1 MLPGTMSA
9 RQRWTLVC
17 VCVATF
23 MLLLDITVVNVA
35 LPSIQRSLHGSF
47 TDLQWVVD
55 AYSLMLAT
63 LLLTA
68 GSLADLLGRR
78 RIFVVG
84 LGLFAAAS
92 LLCGLATT
100 PLFLNLA
107 RGAQGVGGAMM
118 FATSLALLAQ
128 EFQGKERGVAF
139 GIWGATIGGAV
150 AIGPLVGGALTSG
163 FGWEWIFFVNVPIG
177 IVAIFAT
184 LRFVHESSDPEAGR
198 IDWLGVVTFSASLF
212 CLVFAL
218 IRGNDEGWSSG
229 MIVSLLVASAVLM
242 TCFVLVERRQESPM
256 LDLTL
261 FRKPAFVGVSAAAFA
276 LSASMFAMFLY
287 LTLYLQG
294 VLGYSP
300 FQAGLRFL
308 PISVISFFAA
318 PIAGRLSARVPLRV
332 LLGVGLI
339 LVGGGLLL
347 MSGLSVSS
355 GWTHLIAGFII
366 AGAGVGITNPSL
378 ATTAVGVVQPARSG
392 MASGINNTFR
402 QAGIATGIA
411 GLGAIFQ
418 SQVQSRLTDAL
429 AGTPAAGRSHAFAH
443 AVSSGQA
450 SQVVESAPPASRAVI
465 AHASQSAF
473 VGALN
478 DILVVAA
485 LVALVGAVLAAA
497 LVRQED
503 FVAQPQPAPAAA

>member
-1 MLPGTMSA
+1 M
-9 RQRWTLVC
+9 TLIC
-17 VCVATF
+17 VCTATF

-35 LPSIQRSLHGSF
+35 LPSIRSSLHGSF

-78 RIFVVG
+78 RVFVIG

-92 LLCGLATT
+92 FLCGLATT

-107 RGAQGVGGAMM
+107 RGAQGVGGAIM

-128 EFQGKERGVAF
+128 EFHGKDRGVAF

-150 AIGPLVGGALTSG
+150 AIGPLVGGALTSA
-163 FGWEWIFFVNVPIG
+163 FGWEWIFFVNVPIA
-177 IVAIFAT
+177 IVAIVLT
-184 LRFVHESSDPEAGR
+184 LRFVAESSDPEGSR
-198 IDWLGVVTFSASLF
+198 IDWLGLVTFSASLF

-218 IRGNDEGWSSG
+218 IRGNDKGWSSG
-229 MIVSLLVASAVLM
+229 LIVTLLVASAVLM
-242 TCFVLVERRQESPM
+242 AAFIAVERAQERPM
-256 LDLTL
+256 FDLSL
-261 FRKPAFVGVSAAAFA
+261 FGKPAFVGASCSAFA

-308 PISVISFFAA
+308 PISVISFFVA
-318 PIAGRLSARVPLRV
+318 PVAGRLSARIPLRT
-332 LLGVGLI
+332 LLGGGLM
-339 LVGGGLLL
+339 LVGAGLLL

-355 GWTHLIAGFII
+355 GWTHLVPGLLI
-366 AGAGVGITNPSL
+366 AGAGVGMANPSL
-378 ATTAVGVVQPARSG
+378 ATIAVGVVPPARSG
-392 MASGINNTFR
+392 MGSGINNTFR
-402 QAGIATGIA
+402 QTGIATGIA

-429 AGTPAAGRSHAFAH
+429 AGTPAAGRSHALAH
-443 AVSSGQA
+443 AVSSGA
-450 SQVVESAPPASRAVI
+450 MSQVVDSAPPASRAVI
-465 AHASQSAF
+465 AHAARSAF
-473 VGALN
+473 VGGLN

-485 LVALVGAVLAAA
+485 VVAFAGAVLGAT
-497 LVRQED
+497 LVRQQD
-503 FVAQPQPAPAAA
+503 FVGQPEAAVAAA

>member
-1 MLPGTMSA
+1 MSE
-9 RQRWTLVC
+9 RQRFTLITVC
-17 VCVATF
+17 TATF

-35 LPSIQRSLHGSF
+35 LPSIQEDLNGSF

-78 RIFVVG
+78 RIFVIG
-84 LGLFAAAS
+84 LGLFSAAS
-92 LLCGLATT
+92 FLCGLATT

-107 RGAQGVGGAMM
+107 RGAQGIGGAIM

-128 EFQGKERGVAF
+128 EFHGRDRGIAF

-150 AIGPLVGGALTSG
+150 AIGPLVGGALTSA

-177 IVAIFAT
+177 AAAIFAAM
-184 LRFVHESSDPEAGR
+184 RFIHESSDPEAHR
-198 IDWLGVVTFSASLF
+198 IDWLGTVTFSASLF

-218 IRGNDEGWSSG
+218 IRGNDEGWGSG
-229 MIVSLLVASAVLM
+229 MIVGLLVASAVLM
-242 TCFVLVERRQESPM
+242 AAFIVAERMQEYPM

-261 FRKPAFVGVSAAAFA
+261 FRKPAFVGVSASAFA

-287 LTLYLQG
+287 LTLYIQG

-308 PISVISFFAA
+308 PLSVISFFTA
-318 PIAGRLSARVPLRV
+318 PIAGKLSERVPLRT
-332 LLGVGLI
+332 LLGIGLI
-339 LVGGGLLL
+339 LVGAGLLL
-347 MSGLSVSS
+347 MNGLSASS
-355 GWTHLIAGFII
+355 SWTHLIAGFLV

-378 ATTAVGVVQPARSG
+378 ATTAVGVVNPARSG

-411 GLGAIFQ
+411 ALGAIFQ
-418 SQVQSRLTDAL
+418 SRVESGLSDNL
-429 AGTPAAGRSHAFAH
+429 AGTPVAGRSHAIAH

-450 SQVVESAPPASRAVI
+450 RQVIDSAPPASRAVLS
-465 AHASQSAF
+465 HAADAAF

-478 DILVVAA
+478 DILVIAA
-485 LVALVGAVLAAA
+485 AIALIGAVLGAV
-497 LVRQED
+497 LVRQKD
-503 FVAQPQPAPAAA
+503 FVAQPQPAAAAAG

>member
-1 MLPGTMSA
+1 MSD
-9 RQRWTLVC
+9 RQRWTLIC

-84 LGLFAAAS
+84 LGLFSAAS
-92 LLCGLATT
+92 FLCGLATT

-128 EFQGKERGVAF
+128 EFQGKDRGVAF

-150 AIGPLVGGALTSG
+150 AIGPLVGGALTSA

-177 IVAIFAT
+177 IAAIFAT
-184 LRFVHESSDPEAGR
+184 LRFVHESQRPGGRADRLARPGHLLGLALLPGVRADPR
-198 IDWLGVVTFSASLF
+198 QR
-212 CLVFAL
+212 
-218 IRGNDEGWSSG
+218 RG
-229 MIVSLLVASAVLM
+229 
-242 TCFVLVERRQESPM
+242 LVERADRLAAGRVGGPDGVLPVRRSGGRSSPM
-256 LDLTL
+256 LDLSL
-261 FRKPAFVGVSAAAFA
+261 FRKPAFVGASVAAFA

-287 LTLYLQG
+287 LTLYIQG

-300 FQAGLRFL
+300 FQAGSALPAALADLVLRR
-308 PISVISFFAA
+308 
-318 PIAGRLSARVPLRV
+318 AGRGASVGPGPAAHAARRRADPRRRSA
-332 LLGVGLI
+332 
-339 LVGGGLLL
+339 LLL
-347 MSGLSVSS
+347 MGGLSVSS

-366 AGAGVGITNPSL
+366 AGAGVGMANPSL
-378 ATTAVGVVQPARSG
+378 ATIAVGVVPPARSG

-418 SQVQSRLTDAL
+418 HPGSVE
-429 AGTPAAGRSHAFAH
+429 AGRRAGGDAGGRAEVMRSPTRSRRA
-443 AVSSGQA
+443 QA
-450 SQVVESAPPASRAVI
+450 SQVIDSAPPASRGGDRAR
-465 AHASQSAF
+465 SAKSRSSA
-473 VGALN
+473 G
-478 DILVVAA
+478 
-485 LVALVGAVLAAA
+485 
-497 LVRQED
+497 
-503 FVAQPQPAPAAA
+503 